1 MSKSLNTENN
11 ILLKNYIKLYLNE
24 RSKIH
29 KIFPVSE
36 VVKIIKR
43 IFYTYKND
51 GYLYVAGNGG
61 GSSAAEG
68 FATDI
73 RTHPFVNETIN
84 SIQQSGTQVFFK

>member
-1 MSKSLNTENN
+1 MSKILNTRNN
-11 ILLKNYIKLYLNE
+11 ILLRNYIKLYLNE

-29 KIFPVSE
+29 KIFPISE

-73 RTHPFVNETIN
+73 RTHPFVNENKKKLRI
-84 SIQQSGTQVFFK
+84 KED

>member
-43 IFYTYKND
+43 IFYILIKMM
-51 GYLYVAGNGG
+51 
-61 GSSAAEG
+61 
-68 FATDI
+68 DI
-73 RTHPFVNETIN
+73 FMLLAMEEDHPLQRVLLQI
-84 SIQQSGTQVFFK
+84 

>member
-36 VVKIIKR
+36 VVKIIKEFFILIKMMD
-43 IFYTYKND
+43 IFMLLAMEED
-51 GYLYVAGNGG
+51 
-61 GSSAAEG
+61 
-68 FATDI
+68 
-73 RTHPFVNETIN
+73 HPLQRVLLQI
-84 SIQQSGTQVFFK
+84 